1 MVGAFRNRD
10 ETMETLIQHD
20 WIRLPIL
27 GREGSLRPLGLGWA
41 WLCCVLVALV
51 GIPASAQN
59 KSTGVDLINAT
70 CLDCHTGEEAEGELD
85 LAQMLQEQP
94 LVRDLKEWRNVAQR
108 IALGD
113 MPPADEEPL
122 TNEQKR
128 SFASWYAD
136 KIEDFDYQSIRNPGY
151 EPARR
156 LTHIE
161 YQNTIRDLVGVD
173 LADVSRF
180 PQDLSGSSGF
190 DNSSNTLFLQ
200 GSLFE
205 QYTQSAERV
214 IRALFDPE
222 ASVGYVKARQRL
234 LSPGAGMDDA
244 TDRAKA
250 VLQRFADRAFRRPAT
265 APEVD
270 ALVGLFS
277 KWLEQG
283 KDGDTALQQTL
294 SAVLVMPQFLLKMET
309 SLDSEQPTS
318 IGEYGIAN
326 RLSYFLWASMPDA
339 TLFALA
345 SEGKL
350 SDPVIRSEQVAR
362 MLKNRRAKSLG
373 YVFAAQWLG
382 FDDVGIRR
390 RQDPIDNPWCTESL
404 MTAMR
409 AESALFFYSLLRDN
423 HPVSRLIDA
432 RYTYLNEEL
441 ARHYRIKG
449 IEGEKMRPVR
459 LKTKVRGGILTHAS
473 VLSVTAFPDRTS
485 PVVRGNWVLATV
497 LGTPPPEPPPDVGE
511 IADRVLERDDLSF
524 REKVQLHSRDARCAA
539 CHQEMDPI
547 GFSLENFD
555 NFGRWRTRHHG
566 RKIDAKGRLPDGTE
580 FDGPLGLRDV
590 IVSSRMDDLTRQLV
604 EKMLTYA
611 LGRQL
616 EYYDEAAIREIVTKT
631 KQNDYAFQ
639 SLLNGVIESYPF
651 LHRQL
656 PEANSE

>member
-1 MVGAFRNRD
+1 
-10 ETMETLIQHD
+10 MENWIRPTLIQPS
-20 WIRLPIL
+20 LL
-27 GREGSLRPLGLGWA
+27 GRRRRLRSVVGWA
-41 WLCCVLVALV
+41 ILFCWLPFYWL
-51 GIPASAQN
+51 GASAISQDHP
-59 KSTGVDLINAT
+59 TGLDLVRT
-70 CLDCHTGEEAEGELD
+70 HCLDCHSGPAAEGELD
-85 LAQMLQEQP
+85 LGHMLQAVP

-113 MPPADEEPL
+113 MPPVEETPL
-122 TNEQKR
+122 SSGQKQV
-128 SFASWYAD
+128 FAEWFSD
-136 KIEDFDYQSIRNPGY
+136 RIEGFDYQSIENPGY

-173 LADVSRF
+173 LANVSRF

-200 GSLFE
+200 GALFE

-214 IRALFDPE
+214 IGALFE
-222 ASVGYVKARQRL
+222 SGASVERVEARERL
-234 LSPGAGMDDA
+234 LSPGAGIEDA
-244 TDRAKA
+244 ATRAKA
-250 VLQRFADRAFRRPAT
+250 VVKRFSDRAFRRPAT
-265 APEVD
+265 DAEVD
-270 ALVGLFS
+270 ALIGLFQR
-277 KWLEQG
+277 WFDQG
-283 KDGDTALQQTL
+283 KDFDIALQQTL

-309 SLDSEQPTS
+309 QLESQEPQS
-318 IGEYGIAN
+318 IDEYGIAN
-326 RLSYFLWASMPDA
+326 RLSYFLWASMPDSK
-339 TLFALA
+339 LFALA
-345 SEGKL
+345 AEGKL
-350 SDPVIRSEQVAR
+350 SDPVVRAEQVAR

-390 RQDPIDNPWCTESL
+390 RQDPIDNPWCTETL

-423 HPVSRLIDA
+423 HPVSRLVDA

-485 PVVRGNWVLATV
+485 PVVRGNWVLATI

-511 IADRVLERDDLSF
+511 IAERVLERDDLSF
-524 REKVQLHSRDARCAA
+524 REKVQMHSRDVRCAA

-547 GFSLENFD
+547 GFSLENYD
-555 NFGRWRTRHHG
+555 NFGRWRTRQHG

-590 IVSSRMDDLTRQLV
+590 IVSSRMDDLTRQLA

-616 EYYDEAAIREIVTKT
+616 EYYDEAAIREIVAKT
-631 KQNDYAFQ
+631 KKNDYQFQ